1 VCLWAGEEGST
12 EANPPALPEFL
23 HRDARWLAGN
33 LQYRHLLALPGLRP
47 MGRWQ
52 LVQAILLFT
61 GAPLYVVLLVLAAL
75 LVATGGGAAV
85 GRGAVLTFAA
95 AWTLAIYSPKLLG
108 YAEVLLL
115 PGQRARYGGTRR
127 FLAGVAAEFAFTL
140 LLDALSQVHKT
151 LAMVRLALGAR
162 PGWLPQN
169 RSVRGVGW
177 GEAARMFWP
186 HTVFGLAVFAAF
198 ASASWTAVLG
208 ALPFAGGL
216 LVAIPLC
223 VFSADPVVSC
233 WLRAR
238 GVAAVPEEIVAAR

>member
-1 VCLWAGEEGST
+1 M
-12 EANPPALPEFL
+12 
-23 HRDARWLAGN
+23 
-33 LQYRHLLALPGLRP
+33 LAL
-47 MGRWQ
+47 
-52 LVQAILLFT
+52 T
-61 GAPLYVVLLVLAAL
+61 AL
-75 LVATGGGAAV
+75 SAATGGTQAV
-85 GRGAVLTFAA
+85 GQEALLAFAV

-115 PGQRARYGGTRR
+115 PGQRARYGGARR
-127 FLAGVAAEFAFTL
+127 FLAGAAAEFAFTL
-140 LLDALSQVHKT
+140 LLDALSQLHKT
-151 LAMVRLALGAR
+151 FAMLRLALGAR

-177 GEAARMFWP
+177 GEATRMFWP
-186 HTVFGLAVFAAF
+186 HTVFGAVVFAGF
-198 ASASWTAVLG
+198 ASASWTAVLW

-223 VFSADPVVSC
+223 VFSADPRASS